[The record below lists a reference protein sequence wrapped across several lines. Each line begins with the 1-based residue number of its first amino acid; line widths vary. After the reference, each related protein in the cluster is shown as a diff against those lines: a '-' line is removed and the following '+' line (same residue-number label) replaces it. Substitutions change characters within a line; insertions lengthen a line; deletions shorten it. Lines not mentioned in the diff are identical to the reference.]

1 MVAKSAIGDPIILE
15 SMIIAPHL
23 DGGGSAWD
31 GTYCTYNRYSVTIS
45 RKYHTLQDSSNVY
58 IYICIIHV

>member
-15 SMIIAPHL
+15 SIIIAPHL

-45 RKYHTLQDSSNVY
+45 RKYHTL
-58 IYICIIHV
+58 